1 MCANAP
7 IVAATH
13 WSEGQ
18 DQIGRDRASGLAP
31 GQRRRDIAPKSLN
44 KGDKLSPGAK
54 GQVCT
59 RTKKKGYCTKK
70 SKQRDSLHQDK
81 GAGILNQKVKTKRQ
95 ASTRTKEQKYCTNRS
110 KLRDKSSPGQR
121 SWDIAPKNPNKG
133 KNLHQEKAA
142 WNIAPKS
149 SNKDVVDKGAG
160 ILNQKVQTKRQG
172 EGKITWL

>member
-1 MCANAP
+1 MKRMCANAP

-18 DQIGRDRASGLAP
+18 YQIGRDRASGLAP

-81 GAGILNQKVKTKRQ
+81 GAGILHQKVQTKRQ

-121 SWDIAPKNPNKG
+121 SWDIAPKIQTKEKTCTRKKQPG
-133 KNLHQEKAA
+133 ILHQKA
-142 WNIAPKS
+142 
-149 SNKDVVDKGAG
+149 
-160 ILNQKVQTKRQG
+160 QTKM
-172 EGKITWL
+172 